1 MNSPN
6 RHINSDNYEVWM
18 IDYIDG
24 KLSGDDLIEVQHFL
38 TSHPHLLTEIN
49 ELAGIQ
55 LRPEGENSYPFKSR
69 LRRAPAPF
77 DDLSEYDYLLARVT
91 EKDLSVN
98 EQKQLY
104 DLSQKSDEVTADFH
118 CMSRMKL
125 QPTDEVY
132 PYRSQLYRKSLIP
145 AGLWWKTA
153 AAAVL
158 IFFFLSDRGMIDQ
171 SVLSPKVA
179 YTPETETIDGTK
191 TTMDDNT
198 INKDVVSSIVAVATA
213 GRQKTQTLASQP
225 TSVTAEESVQ
235 EKGTEVISTIT
246 PRFKTPVIIGN
257 TYINC
262 YEEGLS
268 LMLPHYLKNR
278 RLLASSH
285 ESAEP
290 DDQPGDEMPM
300 ELTTKTT
307 RLLGRITPFNLA
319 YTRKYNEEGRLVAI
333 NVKSDNFELEQRVG
347 RLR

>member
-1 MNSPN
+1 MNSPDI
-6 RHINSDNYEVWM
+6 HINSDNYEVWL
-18 IDYIDG
+18 IDYLDG
-24 KLSGDDLIEVQHFL
+24 KLSDVEVATVQHFL
-38 TSHPHLLTEIN
+38 ASHPRILNEMN

-55 LRPEGENSYPFKSR
+55 LRPGRDSFYPFKER

-77 DDLSEYDYLLARVT
+77 DDLSEYDYLLAKVS
-91 EKDLSVN
+91 EQELSVH

-104 DLSQKSDEVTADFH
+104 DLSKKNDEVTADFH

-125 QPTDEVY
+125 RPTDEVY

-145 AGLWWKTA
+145 AGLWWKIA

-158 IFFFLSDRGMIDQ
+158 FFFFLSDRGVIYQ

-179 YTPETETIDGTK
+179 YTPEIETIAGTK
-191 TTMDDNT
+191 TAMDDNT
-198 INKDVVSSIVAVATA
+198 INKDVVPRMVAVATA
-213 GRQKTQTLASQP
+213 GRQKAQTLASQP
-225 TSVTAEESVQ
+225 TSVTAEEK

-246 PRFKTPVIIGN
+246 PRLKTPVIIED

-262 YEEGLS
+262 YEEGLA

-278 RLLASSH
+278 RLLALSQRPV
-285 ESAEP
+285 AP
-290 DDQPGDEMPM
+290 DEQPREEMPM